1 MNSDYTCK
9 ICGKVCKNSRALSA
23 HIFNVHVE
31 FRKNLNFWMFIKI
44 QDFKVLNFLLYLIL
58 RFIK

>member
-31 FRKNLNFWMFIKI
+31 FRKNLNFS
-44 QDFKVLNFLLYLIL
+44 
-58 RFIK
+58 